1 MDLWVL
7 TLFILAGV
15 AGGLLLGLIGVGMAL
30 VTVPFLTFM
39 LPSLGFSTAVSPVIA
54 LASSMVIAAIGSISS
69 LRVHHQKGTIN
80 WALIRLMLPASLFG
94 VVLGSLL
101 VTRLPALWLQCIF
114 AAFLL
119 YVAFSMLKP
128 SKEKPS
134 PADKTELQDP
144 PSNQMLRWFPALVG
158 ATGSF
163 IGAGGGVLMVPFLSR
178 FMAMPKAVASSV
190 AVGFPVTVF
199 GAISYMLQTAP
210 VAHPDLIG
218 AVYWPAVLGMSIG
231 SVVAAPLGVQLA
243 TQVPAALLKKL
254 CACVLLLIALKMLLS
269 I

>member
-7 TLFILAGV
+7 TLFILAGL

-39 LPSLGFSTAVSPVIA
+39 LPSFGFSTEVSPLIA
-54 LASSMVIAAIGSISS
+54 LASSMVIAAIGSVSS
-69 LRVHHQKGTIN
+69 LRVHHQKGTID
-80 WALIRLMLPASLFG
+80 WGLIRLMLPASLLG

-119 YVAFSMLKP
+119 YVAFSMVKP
-128 SKEKPS
+128 TKSKTDQPQK
-134 PADKTELQDP
+134 P
-144 PSNQMLRWFPALVG
+144 PSDRMLRCFPALVG
-158 ATGSF
+158 VTGSF

-210 VAHPDLIG
+210 VAHSELIG

-243 TQVPAALLKKL
+243 TKVPAALLKKMF
-254 CACVLLLIALKMLLS
+254 ACVLLLIALKMLLS
-269 I
+269 F